1 MIEDK
6 FAEAVKEYQ
15 MFEPGD
21 VVVVAVSGGVDSTAL
36 LNLLYARRE
45 ELKLTLHIA
54 HLNHLLRKGDA
65 ELDVRFVEGLAQRLN
80 LPITV
85 EAVDVAA
92 LAKQEKLG
100 IEEAARSARYDFFE
114 RTAVRLG
121 ANRIAVAHT
130 ADDNVETF
138 LMRLLRGAGLKG
150 LCGIPPKRGKIVRPL
165 IKVWRR
171 EIEDYV
177 GALKLVPR
185 RDHTNYE
192 SKYMRNSVRLKLIPQ
207 LKIYNLNIK
216 EIILQ
221 TILLLTED
229 SLYLENKAAEVLA
242 EIQQAAPAG
251 EIRLDLAR
259 LKNIDP
265 ALHGRLL
272 RLAVAEVKGD
282 LNQLAFTHIRAIME
296 KLDAT
301 EKWELHLPGGFFARG
316 GKEELAIGRERGL
329 KKEAREFK
337 YTLSVPGQVELA
349 EIGRTFNCGFADQL
363 DKAAGPRI
371 AYVDYAALG
380 KDLIVRSKLP
390 GDRFVPLG
398 ITGTKKLQDFFV
410 DEKVRAEA
418 RDDVPVVESG
428 GRIIWVGG
436 LRLDERAKVTEKT
449 RKIVRLELSQ

>member
-1 MIEDK
+1 MIDNK
-6 FAEAVKEYQ
+6 FLETIKEYD
-15 MFEPGD
+15 MLRPGD
-21 VVVVAVSGGVDSTAL
+21 VALVAVSGGVDSTAL
-36 LNLLYARRE
+36 LNLLIAHRE
-45 ELKLTLHIA
+45 DLKITLHVA

-65 ELDVRFVEGLAQRLN
+65 ELDARFVQGLAQKFN

-92 LAKQEKLG
+92 QAKQERLG
-100 IEEAARSARYDFFE
+100 LEEAARLARYEFFE
-114 RTAVRLG
+114 RTAKKIG

-150 LCGIPPKRGKIVRPL
+150 LCGIPPKRGLVVRPI

-242 EIQQAAPAG
+242 EIQKEPSAG
-251 EIRLDLAR
+251 EIRLDLPR
-259 LKNIDP
+259 LKKIDP

-272 RLAVAEVKGD
+272 RLAVAGVKGD
-282 LNQLAFTHIRAIME
+282 LNQLAFSHIRAILD
-296 KLDAT
+296 KFDAT

-316 GKEELAIGRERGL
+316 GKEELVIGRDREPQREP
-329 KKEAREFK
+329 KEFK
-337 YTLSVPGQVELA
+337 YTLSVPGKIELA
-349 EIGRTFNCGFADQL
+349 EIGRTFGCDFADQL
-363 DKAAGPRI
+363 DKTAGPQV
-371 AYVDYAALG
+371 AYLDYSALG
-380 KDLIVRSKLP
+380 KDLIVRNKLP

-398 ITGTKKLQDFFV
+398 IRGTKKVQDFFV
-410 DEKVRAEA
+410 DEKVPAEE
-418 RDDVPVVESG
+418 RDKVPVVESA
-428 GRIIWVGG
+428 GRIVWVGG
-436 LRLDERAKVTEKT
+436 LRLDDRAKVTEKT
-449 RKIVRLELSQ
+449 KKIVRLELSK